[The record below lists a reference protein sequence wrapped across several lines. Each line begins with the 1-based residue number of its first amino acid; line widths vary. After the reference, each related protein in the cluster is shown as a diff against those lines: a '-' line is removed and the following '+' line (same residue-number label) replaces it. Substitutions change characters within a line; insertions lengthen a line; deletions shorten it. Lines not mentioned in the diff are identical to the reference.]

1 MRLPLRILLT
11 GLMVIGLAA
20 CGFHLRSDDYR
31 LPPPWQ
37 TLAIETGGNL
47 GVRSELTRELSLQLR
62 QRYGVTVQLG
72 HTDKLPTIVLQ
83 EERFNSPVSA
93 LDTLGRAREY
103 LLEYTVYY
111 RLVDAD
117 GKELL
122 PKQRIYLRQEQTYSS
137 RTILA
142 SEQESQYRQ
151 QQLRRRAAEQIV
163 ERLLATVN
171 QRQ

>member
-1 MRLPLRILLT
+1 MRLPLRILLS
-11 GLMVIGLAA
+11 GLMAFGLAA

-31 LPPPWQ
+31 LPSGWQ

-47 GVRSELTRELSLQLR
+47 GIRSDLTRELSLQLR
-62 QRYGVTVQLG
+62 QRYGATVKLGPAKQLPG
-72 HTDKLPTIVLQ
+72 IVLQ
-83 EERFNSPVSA
+83 QERFNNPVSA
-93 LDTLGRAREY
+93 LDTFGRAREY

-142 SEQESQYRQ
+142 NEQETQYRQ

-171 QRQ
+171 QHQ